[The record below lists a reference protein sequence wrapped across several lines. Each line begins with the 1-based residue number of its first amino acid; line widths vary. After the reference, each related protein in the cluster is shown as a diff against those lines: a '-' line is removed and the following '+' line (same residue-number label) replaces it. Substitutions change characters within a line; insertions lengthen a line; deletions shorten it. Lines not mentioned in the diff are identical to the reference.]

1 MLRKKSDK
9 TSVRS
14 EWVRRIGAWFHGVS
28 AQSLLIM
35 AVGGLVL
42 FMLFSVVCM
51 SQRYHLNVGDIA
63 HETIVATKDVEDTVT
78 TEARRFAAEQS
89 VDTVYLIDEAVNAQ
103 ILTELDALFTELSM
117 VQEYGRGLRE
127 EKITAGTSAASFSND
142 EVAHAQS
149 LLTNS
154 KLSSAYQ
161 TRLMLRTE
169 GENFDI
175 MCYEVRHAVERAL
188 ERQITAD
195 NKDEI
200 IQSIYTQCQYRVD
213 DYLRSNIV
221 RPVLEECIQ
230 INVVADVEATN
241 AQKQAQRDTIESVI
255 VKQGDNIV
263 TAGSKVTLNQIR
275 MLEKLGLLDD
285 STYDFS
291 SFAGALLLIL
301 CAMVMLGLLLKLF
314 TPHILGEPR
323 SVLVIMLV
331 LIISEALSV
340 ICVKLI
346 NVYLSPIALSAI
358 LLTSLLGPRVGVTG
372 GLTITVIIASLAAAS
387 SGAFSAEMVNLML
400 CGIVGTAVSVQF
412 LTAKPQRV
420 RVVICGVIVA
430 VASLIIMLAVGL
442 MTASDLHN
450 TMGSAVWVMAGG
462 ILSGL
467 IALGFQPVFE
477 AAFNLATPS
486 KLLELA
492 NPNQP
497 LLRRLLM
504 EAPGT
509 YHHSII
515 VANLAEA
522 AAEKIGAN
530 PLLARTGAYFHDIG
544 KLKRPMYFKENQR
557 GENPH
562 DHTDA
567 YVSAAIVTAH
577 TRDGLE
583 LAQRHHLP
591 PEVQRII
598 YEHHGD
604 TPVMYFYH
612 KALQQADGKP
622 VDVKDFR
629 YNGSRPVSK
638 ESAIVMLADTI
649 EAAVRSMADPTPE
662 SIQRFIE
669 RLVRGKIEDG
679 QLSSSPLS
687 LHDIDGIC
695 EAFSKVLSGVFHERI
710 EYPTVQMNAA
720 GEAVA
725 SAPAAPAAE
734 AKTVTPPAPADA
746 MPEPYNAPLRDD
758 ELPKADAVKAEDAK
772 GEAE

>member
-127 EKITAGTSAASFSND
+127 EKIAAGTSAASFSND

-188 ERQITAD
+188 ERQITAE

-285 STYDFS
+285 STYDFT

-331 LIISEALSV
+331 LIISETLSV

-358 LLTSLLGPRVGVTG
+358 LLTSLLGPRVGVSG
-372 GLTITVIIASLAAAS
+372 GLAITVIVASLAAAS
-387 SGAFSAEMVNLML
+387 SGAFSAEMVNLLL

-430 VASLIIMLAVGL
+430 VASLVIMLAVGL

-450 TMGSAVWVMAGG
+450 TMGSTVWVMAGG

-725 SAPAAPAAE
+725 SAPAASAAE
-734 AKTVTPPAPADA
+734 AKTVAQSAPADA
-746 MPEPYNAPLRDD
+746 MPEPYDAPLRDD

>member
-78 TEARRFAAEQS
+78 TEARRFAAEQA

-127 EKITAGTSAASFSND
+127 EKIAAGTSAASFSND

-372 GLTITVIIASLAAAS
+372 GLTITVIVASLAAAS
-387 SGAFSAEMVNLML
+387 SGAFSAEMVNLLL

-430 VASLIIMLAVGL
+430 VASLVIMLAVGL

-725 SAPAAPAAE
+725 SAPAAPAE

-758 ELPKADAVKAEDAK
+758 ELPKADAVQAEDAK